1 MAKDDARKELG
12 GQATDPVRRDL
23 NSGLR
28 FLHAMGM
35 QTKGELFEAAAGL
48 KALIELLVSR
58 GIIDLRAFETKRAR
72 YQNEDAERY
81 MEQAHVSVSD
91 EPDKYHLKDLPQ
103 IDCEA
108 RIPLCK
114 GRCCKLNFSL
124 SFQDLTENVVKWDYS
139 RPYRILQRVTDGYCV
154 HNDPDT
160 KGCGVYDN
168 RPAICRTYD
177 CREDSRIW
185 LDFEKRIPAPE

>member
-1 MAKDDARKELG
+1 MDRLNRK
-12 GQATDPVRRDL
+12 
-23 NSGLR
+23 
-28 FLHAMGM
+28 
-35 QTKGELFEAAAGL
+35 
-48 KALIELLVSR
+48 
-58 GIIDLRAFETKRAR
+58 
-72 YQNEDAERY
+72 
-81 MEQAHVSVSD
+81 AHVVVANV
-91 EPDKYHLKDLPQ
+91 PDKYALKDLPQ
-103 IDCEA
+103 IDCET
-108 RIPLCK
+108 RIPLCR
-114 GRCCKLNFSL
+114 GRCCKLHFSL
-124 SFQDLTENVVKWDYS
+124 SFQDLTENVVKWDYA